1 MSERSDEIESA
12 IPAPRET
19 SFFYGHTAAEATLLS
34 AYKSGHIPHAWL
46 IGGAQ
51 GIGKATLAYR
61 MAKFVL
67 GHPDPS
73 SVDVQSA
80 ANLDVAPDNI
90 AARKVAAG
98 SHGGLLTLARTLNE
112 KGVLRSVITVDE
124 SRETIPFFGSTA
136 AIAGWRICIVDT
148 VDELNANASNA
159 LLKILEEPPAQS
171 LFFLVSHAPA
181 RVLATIQS
189 RCRKLMLR
197 PLSAGDVLRA
207 AAQAT
212 QTSPPDPALREA
224 SEAADGS
231 VARALALLDGEALG
245 LQQRTS
251 ALLESLPHVDPR
263 ALHALGD
270 ALPLNDRVALRTFMD
285 TIDRW
290 LTAHLHAPDV
300 QANLPRLA
308 RLAQV
313 WEKINQS
320 ARETEAFNLERKPL
334 VFSVFGL
341 LAEATMGSQPQA
353 S

>member
-1 MSERSDEIESA
+1 MSESGDENQNA
-12 IPAPRET
+12 VPLPRET
-19 SFFYGHTAAEATLLS
+19 VSFFGHDAAQATLLA
-34 AYKSGHIPHAWL
+34 AYKSGRIPHAWL

-67 GHPDPS
+67 ANPDPR
-73 SVDVQSA
+73 VGGVQNATS
-80 ANLDVAPDNI
+80 LDVNANNV

-98 SHGGLLTLARTLNE
+98 SHGGLLTLERSVND
-112 KGVLRSVITVDE
+112 KGVMRNVITVDE

-136 AIAGWRICIVDT
+136 AIAGWRICIVDA

-159 LLKILEEPPAQS
+159 LLKILEEPPPQS
-171 LFFLVSHAPA
+171 LFLLVSNAPS

-189 RCRKLMLR
+189 RCRKLLLR
-197 PLSAGDVLRA
+197 PLAVSDVVHA
-207 AAQAT
+207 AAQASGRAET
-212 QTSPPDPALREA
+212 DMALREA
-224 SEAADGS
+224 AQNADGS
-231 VARALALLDGEALG
+231 VGRALALLDGDALG

-251 ALLESLPHVDPR
+251 ALLESLPRLDSR

-270 ALPLNDRVALRTFMD
+270 ALPLNDRLALRAFVD
-285 TIDRW
+285 TVDRW
-290 LTAHLHAPDV
+290 LTAHLQGPDV
-300 QANLPRLA
+300 QMNLPRLA

-341 LAEATMGSQPQA
+341 LADATSGS
-353 S
+353 

>member
-1 MSERSDEIESA
+1 MDTLRPKRHFWPPTKADE
-12 IPAPRET
+12 
-19 SFFYGHTAAEATLLS
+19 F
-34 AYKSGHIPHAWL
+34 PHAWL

-61 MAKFVL
+61 AAKFIL
-67 GHPDPS
+67 AHPDPFS
-73 SVDVQSA
+73 PDVQNA
-80 ANLDVAPDNI
+80 TNLEAAPDNA
-90 AARKVAAG
+90 AARKVVAG
-98 SHGGLLTLARTLNE
+98 SHGGLLTLERTVND

-171 LFFLVSHAPA
+171 LFLLISNAPA

-197 PLSAGDVLRA
+197 PLSVSDVLHA

-212 QTSPPDPALREA
+212 KKNESDPVLREA
-224 SEAADGS
+224 AQLADGS
-231 VARALALLDGEALG
+231 VARALDLLDGEALD

-251 ALLESLPHVDPR
+251 ALLESLPRVDPR

-270 ALPLNDRVALRTFMD
+270 ALPLNDRVALRAFID
-285 TIDRW
+285 TVDRW

-341 LAEATMGSQPQA
+341 LADATS
-353 S
+353 SS

>member
-1 MSERSDEIESA
+1 MNERGEQIENA
-12 IPAPRET
+12 VPAPRET
-19 SFFYGHTAAEATLLS
+19 VSFFGHAAAEATLLA

-67 GHPDPS
+67 ANPNPRAASVQNATSLD
-73 SVDVQSA
+73 VDVNNA
-80 ANLDVAPDNI
+80 AL
-90 AARKVAAG
+90 RKVSAG
-98 SHGGLLTLARTLNE
+98 SHGGLLVLERTVNE

-159 LLKILEEPPAQS
+159 LLKILEEPPPQS
-171 LFFLVSHAPA
+171 LFLLISNAPS

-197 PLSAGDVLRA
+197 PLAVSDVEQA
-207 AAQAT
+207 AAQALKRT
-212 QTSPPDPALREA
+212 GTGAALREA
-224 SEAADGS
+224 AQNADGS
-231 VARALALLDGEALG
+231 VARALALLDGDALG

-251 ALLESLPHVDPR
+251 ALLDSLPRLDPR

-270 ALPLNDRVALRTFMD
+270 ALPLNDRVALRAFID
-285 TIDRW
+285 TVDRW
-290 LTAHLHAPDV
+290 LTAHLHTPDE

-308 RLAQV
+308 RLAMV

-341 LAEATMGSQPQA
+341 LADATSGS
-353 S
+353 

>member
-1 MSERSDEIESA
+1 MSEDRDDTESA
-12 IPAPRET
+12 IPSPRET
-19 SFFYGHTAAEATLLS
+19 LSLFGHAAAEATLLS
-34 AYKSGHIPHAWL
+34 AYKSGQIPHAWL

-73 SVDVQSA
+73 SSDVQKATS
-80 ANLDVAPDNI
+80 LDVAPDNV

-98 SHGGLLTLARTLNE
+98 SHGGLLTLERSVND

-159 LLKILEEPPAQS
+159 LLKILEEPPARS
-171 LFFLVSHAPA
+171 LFFLISNAPA

-197 PLSAGDVLRA
+197 PLSIADVLHA
-207 AAQAT
+207 AAQASG
-212 QTSPPDPALREA
+212 TSETDSELREA
-224 SEAADGS
+224 AELADGS
-231 VARALALLDGEALG
+231 VARALDLRDGEALG

-251 ALLESLPHVDPR
+251 ALLDNLPQLDPR

-270 ALPLNDRVALRTFMD
+270 ALPLNDRVALRAFID
-285 TIDRW
+285 TVDRW
-290 LTAHLHAPDV
+290 LTGHLHAGDV

-308 RLAQV
+308 RLSQV

-341 LAEATMGSQPQA
+341 LAEATSGS
-353 S
+353 

>member
-1 MSERSDEIESA
+1 MSNRNDEIEST

-19 SFFYGHTAAEATLLS
+19 LSLYGHVAAETILLN
-34 AYKSGHIPHAWL
+34 AFQSGQIPHAWL

-67 GHPDPS
+67 AHSDPS
-73 SVDVQSA
+73 SPTVRNA
-80 ANLDVAPDNI
+80 TRLDVDAGNP

-98 SHGGLLTLARTLNE
+98 SHGGLLTLERTLNE
-112 KGVLRSVITVDE
+112 KGVMRSVITVGE

-136 AIAGWRICIVDT
+136 AIEGWRICIVDT
-148 VDELNANASNA
+148 VDELNGNASNA

-171 LFFLVSHAPA
+171 LFLLVSHAPS

-197 PLSAGDVLRA
+197 PLSADDVIHAAAEASQVNPSDPALRA
-207 AAQAT
+207 AA
-212 QTSPPDPALREA
+212 
-224 SEAADGS
+224 EAADGS
-231 VARALALLDGEALG
+231 VARALALLNSDALG
-245 LQQRTS
+245 LQNRTT

-270 ALPLNDRVALRTFMD
+270 ALPLNDRVALRAFTD
-285 TIDRW
+285 TVDRW
-290 LTAHLHAPDV
+290 LTAHLHGPDLEV
-300 QANLPRLA
+300 NLPRLA
-308 RLAQV
+308 RLAEV
-313 WEKINQS
+313 WEKINQT

-341 LAEATMGSQPQA
+341 LAEATAGP
-353 S
+353 

>member
-1 MSERSDEIESA
+1 MSERGDEGENA

-19 SFFYGHTAAEATLLS
+19 VSFFGHQAAEAMLLA

-67 GHPDPS
+67 ANPDPRMP
-73 SVDVQSA
+73 SVQNATS
-80 ANLDVAPDNI
+80 LDVDADNV
-90 AARKVAAG
+90 AVRKVTAG
-98 SHGGLLTLARTLNE
+98 SHGGLLTLERTVND

-159 LLKILEEPPAQS
+159 LLKILEEPPPQS
-171 LFFLVSHAPA
+171 LFLLISNAPS

-197 PLSAGDVLRA
+197 PLAASDVIRA
-207 AAQAT
+207 AAQASGRAET
-212 QTSPPDPALREA
+212 DIALRDA
-224 SEAADGS
+224 AQNADGS
-231 VARALALLDGEALG
+231 VARALALLDGDALG

-251 ALLESLPHVDPR
+251 ALLESLPRLDPR

-270 ALPLNDRVALRTFMD
+270 ALPLNDRVALRAFID
-285 TIDRW
+285 TVDRW
-290 LTAHLHAPDV
+290 LTAHLQGPDV
-300 QANLPRLA
+300 QVNLPRLA

-341 LAEATMGSQPQA
+341 LADATSGS
-353 S
+353 

>member
-1 MSERSDEIESA
+1 MSEDRHQTESA
-12 IPAPRET
+12 VPSPRET
-19 SFFYGHTAAEATLLS
+19 RSLYGHAIAEASLLA
-34 AYKSGHIPHAWL
+34 AYKSGQIPHAWL

-61 MAKFVL
+61 VAKFVL
-67 GHPDPS
+67 AHPEPS
-73 SVDVQSA
+73 APQVQNA
-80 ANLDVAPDNI
+80 NNLDVELENV

-98 SHGGLLTLARTLNE
+98 SHGGLLTLERTVND

-159 LLKILEEPPAQS
+159 LLKILEEPPARS
-171 LFFLVSHAPA
+171 LFFLISNAPA

-197 PLSAGDVLRA
+197 PLSVTDVLHA
-207 AAQAT
+207 AAQAAK
-212 QTSPPDPALREA
+212 TSESDPALREA
-224 SEAADGS
+224 AQLADGS
-231 VARALALLDGEALG
+231 VARALDLLDGDRLG

-251 ALLESLPHVDPR
+251 ALLESLPRIDPR

-270 ALPLNDRVALRTFMD
+270 ALPLNDRVALRAFID
-285 TIDRW
+285 TVDRW
-290 LTAHLHAPDV
+290 LTAHLHAPDM

-308 RLAQV
+308 RLALV

-334 VFSVFGL
+334 VFSVFGM
-341 LAEATMGSQPQA
+341 LADATAGS
-353 S
+353 